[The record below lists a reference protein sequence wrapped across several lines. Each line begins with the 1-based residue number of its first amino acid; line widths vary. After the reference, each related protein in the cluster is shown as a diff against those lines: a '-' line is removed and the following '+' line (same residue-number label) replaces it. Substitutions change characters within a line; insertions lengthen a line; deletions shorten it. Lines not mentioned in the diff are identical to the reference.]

1 LAPKVR
7 LEGVRTTVLA
17 TKTRNH
23 ADRVAAIIATIRR
36 IPKGKVQ
43 SYGGIDNEAPRLVGR
58 VLATTNERVPWQR
71 VVHADGSIPKGK
83 RQRDLLVK
91 EGVVMKGD
99 RVDMKK
105 SRAW

>member
-1 LAPKVR
+1 MP
-7 LEGVRTTVLA
+7 
-17 TKTRNH
+17 NH
-23 ADRVAAIIATIRR
+23 TDRVAAILATIRR

-43 SYGGIDNEAPRLVGR
+43 SYGRIDLEAPRLVGM
-58 VLATTNERVPWQR
+58 VLATTSARVPWQR

-83 RQRDLLVK
+83 RQRDLLVS

-99 RVDMKK
+99 RVDMKR

>member
-1 LAPKVR
+1 MP
-7 LEGVRTTVLA
+7 
-17 TKTRNH
+17 NH
-23 ADRVAAIIATIRR
+23 TDRVAAILATIRL

-43 SYGGIDNEAPRLVGR
+43 SYGRIDLEAPRLVGM
-58 VLATTNERVPWQR
+58 VLATTSARVPWQR

-83 RQRDLLVK
+83 HQRDLLVR

>member
-1 LAPKVR
+1 MP
-7 LEGVRTTVLA
+7 
-17 TKTRNH
+17 NH
-23 ADRVAAIIATIRR
+23 TDRVAAILATIRL

-43 SYGGIDNEAPRLVGR
+43 SYGRIDLEAPRLVGM
-58 VLATTNERVPWQR
+58 VLATTNARVPWQR

-83 RQRDLLVK
+83 RQRDLLVR
-91 EGVVMKGD
+91 EGVVMKGE

>member
-1 LAPKVR
+1 MP
-7 LEGVRTTVLA
+7 
-17 TKTRNH
+17 NH
-23 ADRVAAIIATIRR
+23 TDRVAAILATIRR

-43 SYGGIDNEAPRLVGR
+43 SYGRIDLEAPRLVGM

-83 RQRDLLVK
+83 RQRDLLVR

-99 RVDMKK
+99 RVDMKR